1 MSVKSFTIY
10 EEYYDLI
17 TLLEE
22 DEQKG
27 LIFAIMNY
35 MFRDIEPSLNDRQM
49 KIFNNLK
56 RPLNKSKI
64 KSKATSKQNQNEI
77 KKKSKSNQNENT
89 SDVNVDVNVNN
100 NIYNYIQSNLNIN
113 VLNSTNYEL
122 IEELRKE
129 YDDKVL
135 CYAIDKTIA
144 NGARSL
150 NYFYAIVR
158 NWKKDKLFKIEDIKR
173 EERIRDDA
181 NLGNDEEMQFLESS
195 DWLNGE

>member
-17 TLLEE
+17 TLLDE

-64 KSKATSKQNQNEI
+64 KSKATSKQNQKEI
-77 KKKSKSNQNENT
+77 KIKSKSNQNENT

-173 EERIRDDA
+173 EERIRDDV
-181 NLGNDEEMQFLESS
+181 NLVDDEDMQFLESS

>member
-1 MSVKSFTIY
+1 
-10 EEYYDLI
+10 
-17 TLLEE
+17 
-22 DEQKG
+22 
-27 LIFAIMNY
+27 MNY
-35 MFRDIEPSLNDRQM
+35 MFRDIEPSLNERQM

-64 KSKATSKQNQNEI
+64 KSKATSKQNQKEI
-77 KKKSKSNQNENT
+77 KTKLKSNQNENT
-89 SDVNVDVNVNN
+89 SDVNVNVNVNN

-113 VLNSTNYEL
+113 VLNSTNFEL

-144 NGARSL
+144 NGVRNL

-158 NWKKDKLFKIEDIKR
+158 NWKKDGLFKLEDIKR
-173 EERIRDDA
+173 EEKNRD
-181 NLGNDEEMQFLESS
+181 NLTQLNDEEMQFLESS
-195 DWLNGE
+195 DWLNCGEYIYKNKKLEFKDKLLKEKRKLK